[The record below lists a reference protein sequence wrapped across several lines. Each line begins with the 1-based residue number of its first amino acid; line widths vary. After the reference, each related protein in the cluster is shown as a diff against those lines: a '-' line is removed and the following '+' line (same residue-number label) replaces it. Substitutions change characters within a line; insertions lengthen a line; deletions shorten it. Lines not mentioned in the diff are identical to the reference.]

1 VRLYALLANR
11 QVAVSSFTG
20 IGGRFEDAP
29 DVSNAR
35 GCCLS
40 SGFPSSA
47 RRARAMSVGCERR
60 THEFGHPL
68 CLDFVRVETVED
80 PRAKEFGARTWVAAE
95 VLAAHLH
102 RHWHARYRRGEPTD
116 ETRVLELGAG
126 TSLPGLVLHE
136 LGARVVLTDTSEEGC
151 VLSNIF
157 QIVSACDEKK
167 ILRDGDAKRARDARF
182 RAKPPSLEVRHLHW
196 GRLDAEAV
204 ALAKTGFDVV
214 IGADVLYG
222 KSRDF
227 HAVFATARLLL
238 ENAPSRNEGVF
249 VTAYQHRASHRSI
262 ESSLVTN
269 GLVVRRAFR
278 YPAEG
283 GITVDV
289 VEITLADA

>member
-1 VRLYALLANR
+1 
-11 QVAVSSFTG
+11 
-20 IGGRFEDAP
+20 
-29 DVSNAR
+29 
-35 GCCLS
+35 
-40 SGFPSSA
+40 
-47 RRARAMSVGCERR
+47 MSVGCERR

-68 CLDFVRVETVED
+68 GLDFVRVETVED
-80 PRAKEFGARTWVAAE
+80 PRAKEFGARTWCAAE
-95 VLAAHLH
+95 KLAFHLH
-102 RHWHARYRRGEPTD
+102 RHWHARYRRGDEKD

-167 ILRDGDAKRARDARF
+167 RLRDGEAKRRDVRF
-182 RAKPPSLEVRHLHW
+182 RAKPPSLEGRHLHW

-227 HAVFATARLLL
+227 DALFATARLLL
-238 ENAPSRNEGVF
+238 ENAPRRNEGVF

-262 ESSLVTN
+262 ESSLATY

-283 GITVDV
+283 GVTVDV

>member
-1 VRLYALLANR
+1 
-11 QVAVSSFTG
+11 
-20 IGGRFEDAP
+20 
-29 DVSNAR
+29 
-35 GCCLS
+35 
-40 SGFPSSA
+40 
-47 RRARAMSVGCERR
+47 
-60 THEFGHPL
+60 
-68 CLDFVRVETVED
+68 
-80 PRAKEFGARTWVAAE
+80 
-95 VLAAHLH
+95 
-102 RHWHARYRRGEPTD
+102 
-116 ETRVLELGAG
+116 
-126 TSLPGLVLHE
+126 LPGLVLHE

-167 ILRDGDAKRARDARF
+167 RLRDGDANRRDANRRDARF

-289 VEITLADA
+289 VEITLAD